1 MTDLTTR
8 DRALTMATTLA
19 LMAEIYADALAK
31 VAAAKDNLGEAT
43 MQLEHAIKA
52 ARSKG
57 ASLRAIAEAASL
69 SHEKVRYITQ

>member
-31 VAAAKDNLGEAT
+31 VAAARDNLGNAT
-43 MQLEHAIKA
+43 VDLDKAIKA

>member
-31 VAAAKDNLGEAT
+31 VAAARDNLGNAT
-43 MQLEHAIKA
+43 ADLDKAIKA